1 MRANKVD
8 TMKSLVDYLN
18 ACRDHY
24 YNDNVSMI
32 SDEEYDSLVDDL
44 EAMERDLGFHLS
56 NSPTHSVGYTSV
68 SELSKVRH
76 DIDLLSL
83 SKTQDVSDL
92 INMSKISEI
101 ILMHKLDGLTCL
113 LTYENGNLIRA
124 ETRGDGFIGEDITHN
139 YKSIIG
145 IPETIPVNDRVHIIG
160 EVIINKNDFDLVN
173 SRVTGKK
180 YSTQRNLASGSVRT
194 LDSKVCAS
202 RFVRFICWNANDL
215 STDGTMA
222 SGFDKAASYGFTV
235 VHCVKFIGDEMKST
249 VENMKQVAVAKGIPI
264 DGIVAMYNDIKYGES
279 LGKTEHHPR
288 CGIAYKFYEDM
299 YETNIKDV
307 SWSIGRT
314 GVLTP
319 VANFYPVEIDGTMV
333 SNASLHNVTQFDLLN
348 LYYGDTIV
356 VYKSKEIIP
365 QIKFNMSAYDHDPDA
380 TRIPVPNKCPY
391 CGSDTFE
398 KSDIDSDSIFLY
410 CSNNH
415 CSGILSNKIEYI
427 LSRNCLNING
437 FATKTIDKILE
448 TGYVKSVIDIFK
460 NKKQWSESLS
470 HMQGFSTRSVGKLV
484 NAIDHNSVEF
494 YRFICAL
501 CIPEIGSGTSKVLS
515 EIIAYNI
522 DNIKKIQKHELVS
535 VSGIG
540 ESVANSVMNWIS
552 DSENIAYMNELR
564 SYINIKKE
572 TNNQSSNVL
581 ENKSFVIT
589 GKLNKHS
596 RSDLEKIITDNGG
609 SVIGAVYSK
618 TDYLIS
624 NEINSTSSK
633 TQAAKKHG
641 VKIITEDAFMQMLN
655 SADIYGNSLSEE
667 GRLF

>member
-44 EAMERDLGFHLS
+44 EAMEKDLGFHLS

-113 LTYENGNLIRA
+113 LTYENGTLLRA

-470 HMQGFSTRSVGKLV
+470 HMQGFSARSVGKLV

-522 DNIKKIQKHELVS
+522 DNLKKIQKHELVS

-564 SYINIKKE
+564 SYINIKKA

-609 SVIGAVYSK
+609 SVIGAVSSK

-655 SADIYGNSLSEE
+655 STDISDNILSEE